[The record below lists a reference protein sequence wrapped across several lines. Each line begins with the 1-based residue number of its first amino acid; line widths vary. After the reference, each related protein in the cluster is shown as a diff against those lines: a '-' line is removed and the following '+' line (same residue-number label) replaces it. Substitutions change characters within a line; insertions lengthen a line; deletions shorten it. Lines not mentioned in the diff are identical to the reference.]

1 MLTGTALILS
11 ANSVLAQW
19 KWNLGFAP
27 EYFYWQ
33 ENDGGA
39 KLLDESGLRYGLD
52 LSGKQIQ
59 IESWLWAAD
68 FKIYYGSVD
77 YNGQTMGGTPL
88 KSTTGYIGGSGEM
101 RFGYRWSLARHQRVE
116 LMGGFG
122 FEDWTRSLNGPGG
135 YTENWLPIYFKAGLE
150 LTPDPTGWIGTVGVK
165 VPIYTDQT
173 VDLSRQG
180 GPTFNLY
187 PGSMPSL
194 YADLG
199 YQFCKHLS
207 AEAFFDSYWFSV
219 SPPKDLGGGLEAY
232 QPESK
237 TYQVG
242 VKVGWTF

>member
-150 LTPDPTGWIGTVGVK
+150 LTPDPTGWIGTVGV
-165 VPIYTDQT
+165 
-173 VDLSRQG
+173 
-180 GPTFNLY
+180 NLY
-187 PGSMPSL
+187 GSDGGSFEARRPHVQSIPWQYAESL
-194 YADLG
+194 RRFGIPILQASLG
-199 YQFCKHLS
+199 RGIF
-207 AEAFFDSYWFSV
+207 
-219 SPPKDLGGGLEAY
+219 
-232 QPESK
+232 
-237 TYQVG
+237 
-242 VKVGWTF
+242 

>member
-1 MLTGTALILS
+1 MNKPCNVSKINKLRKSGTCSQRWKFNLYRVGMLTGTALILS

-88 KSTTGYIGGSGEM
+88 KKHHRLYRRLWRNAIWVSLEPGPASTGGTHG
-101 RFGYRWSLARHQRVE
+101 RL
-116 LMGGFG
+116 
-122 FEDWTRSLNGPGG
+122 
-135 YTENWLPIYFKAGLE
+135 
-150 LTPDPTGWIGTVGVK
+150 
-165 VPIYTDQT
+165 
-173 VDLSRQG
+173 
-180 GPTFNLY
+180 
-187 PGSMPSL
+187 
-194 YADLG
+194 
-199 YQFCKHLS
+199 
-207 AEAFFDSYWFSV
+207 WF
-219 SPPKDLGGGLEAY
+219 
-232 QPESK
+232 
-237 TYQVG
+237 
-242 VKVGWTF
+242 